1 MPRKKSEE
9 KKPKRKRTTT
19 KKKEEKKQEK
29 VQMTE
34 EPIRDSVTLG
44 FSLQP
49 RDYESIKV
57 SYTHSRS
64 IEPDESYEES
74 VENLLNEAMNSLEK
88 AAKKV
93 LDVEDLKN
101 ETFNDLLDMEDEE
114 DIDD

>member
-9 KKPKRKRTTT
+9 KKPRRKRTTT
-19 KKKEEKKQEK
+19 KKKEEKQEK
-29 VQMTE
+29 IAVSV
-34 EPIRDSVTLG
+34 EPTRDSVTLG

-57 SYTHSRS
+57 NYTHSRS
-64 IEPDESYEES
+64 IEPDEDYETY
-74 VENLLNEAMNSLEK
+74 VKNLLNEAMDSLEK
-88 AAKKV
+88 AARKV
-93 LDVEDLKN
+93 LNVEDLKN